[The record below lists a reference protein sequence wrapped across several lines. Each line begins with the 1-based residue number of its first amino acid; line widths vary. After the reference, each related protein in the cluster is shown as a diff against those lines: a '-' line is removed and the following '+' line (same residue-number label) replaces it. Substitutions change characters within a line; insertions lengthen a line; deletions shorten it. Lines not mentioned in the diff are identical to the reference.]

1 MRLRG
6 VWEGWKELKPTF
18 RMSRFPMFRLG
29 FHGFSL
35 VFHGFR
41 LSLMSGGADGR
52 PAAASR
58 AAESCLRRREREQ
71 QREGEGLE
79 AGQRQCHA
87 PRASQMP
94 CGRAFLRLVLQPS
107 SLRQAMRCLELCSR
121 AQVAVL
127 PQGANTSLTGGSV
140 PRDECD
146 RPFAAGRNLRSGP
159 YEAGKRLYNQY
170 IRSIGMLSEI
180 EARVV

>member
-1 MRLRG
+1 MGLALG
-6 VWEGWKELKPTF
+6 LAV
-18 RMSRFPMFRLG
+18 SRPKSKCDCEACGKGGRSSSRRSECLVFLCFASVFM
-29 FHGFSL
+29 

-71 QREGEGLE
+71 QRESEGLE
-79 AGQRQCHA
+79 AGQRHRHA

-159 YEAGKRLYNQY
+159 YKAGKRLYN
-170 IRSIGMLSEI
+170 
-180 EARVV
+180 